1 MNIRYFNTIQAFAAL
16 AIIGVVFLCSCKSN
30 TSSEVNGESDSL
42 LSDLAAFDSLMMS
55 DTTTFDTTA
64 TVNYLFP
71 SPDEILG
78 EILSTMSDFDLKYI
92 NPTSNAN
99 KYLGTKQQA
108 LNMGVYMTD
117 LAYINLTDEKNTALQ
132 YFKTVRD
139 LSQKINIYK
148 SFDEKIYD
156 RIQNNLAEKDSLNEI
171 LKSMYNN
178 IMEMLESSNRNN
190 IHALIASGALI
201 EALYISTMNVKT
213 FEEYK
218 PIATKIFEQKYLI
231 SNFYEFAWHYKN
243 DPNVREVLILLNK
256 FKTILESSS
265 SETSEKTVR
274 KTNDNLVIGGGE
286 DIIVT
291 EKKFNEFKQSVTQI
305 RAHITSGK

>member
-1 MNIRYFNTIQAFAAL
+1 MNIKYFSTIQAFASVV
-16 AIIGVVFLCSCKSN
+16 IIGVVLLCGCKPN
-30 TSSEVNGESDSL
+30 TPAEVTEENDSA
-42 LSDLAAFDSLMMS
+42 LSDLASFDSLMLS
-55 DTTTFDTTA
+55 DTATFDTTVM
-64 TVNYLFP
+64 VNYLFP

-78 EILSTMSDFDLKYI
+78 EILSTMTDFDLKYI
-92 NPTSNAN
+92 NPTSNAS
-99 KYLGTKQQA
+99 KYINTKQQA
-108 LNMGVYMTD
+108 LNMGVYMAD

-148 SFDEKIYD
+148 TFDENIYN
-156 RIQNNLAEKDSLNEI
+156 RIQNNLAQKDSLNEI

-218 PIATKIFEQKYLI
+218 PIATKIFEQKFLI
-231 SNFYEFAWHYKN
+231 SNFYEFAWQYKS

-265 SETSEKTVR
+265 SETTDKTVK

-305 RAHITSGK
+305 RAQIISGK